1 MRSLDFLSESPKS
14 LIFNQGSNKTF
25 FGGALSLIYLI
36 IVLIIAIFYLI
47 NYLMSD
53 KYSVEY
59 GFYQDILDINKE
71 KEMMQ
76 SDDYNPNMQ
85 FSHVITDPS
94 GNLVSDRFI
103 VINITNNQTI
113 PETFNSR
120 LSELPIGILY
130 RCDSET
136 KCDLTNNDP
145 KEFNFYLAFH
155 GYKLSHQGEIP
166 LFKQDSYYVYRTE
179 FYFNNPLI
187 KVYSWKIIKYIE
199 NLGFSEMFYDM
210 FGIDKNN
217 EYIGGTIK
225 GIENFNLK
233 DIYEEEVISPFPIN
247 NTYYKFMGLATMN
260 LDLNSYDEYKRTK
273 ISILDVIADI
283 CSLSMTIFT
292 GFIFCF
298 SNYYSNSFDN
308 YEIMDK
314 ILSKDKINI
323 RNKINNDDFN
333 KDNAIIRESNESQG
347 LIQSSDNDNIIE
359 DKTEEKFIE
368 NKEEEQNRA
377 LPKLNFIDYIINHFY
392 CEKCCKENKKQSL
405 ISSCNDIISKYYT
418 VEDIIYNQI
427 KLENLFKDYKW
438 NDPSLNSIDS
448 NEYITQIK
456 KIFSNY

>member
-136 KCDLTNNDP
+136 KCDLTNNVL
-145 KEFNFYLAFH
+145 KN
-155 GYKLSHQGEIP
+155 
-166 LFKQDSYYVYRTE
+166 
-179 FYFNNPLI
+179 LI
-187 KVYSWKIIKYIE
+187 
-199 NLGFSEMFYDM
+199 
-210 FGIDKNN
+210 
-217 EYIGGTIK
+217 
-225 GIENFNLK
+225 
-233 DIYEEEVISPFPIN
+233 
-247 NTYYKFMGLATMN
+247 
-260 LDLNSYDEYKRTK
+260 
-273 ISILDVIADI
+273 
-283 CSLSMTIFT
+283 
-292 GFIFCF
+292 FI
-298 SNYYSNSFDN
+298 
-308 YEIMDK
+308 
-314 ILSKDKINI
+314 
-323 RNKINNDDFN
+323 
-333 KDNAIIRESNESQG
+333 
-347 LIQSSDNDNIIE
+347 
-359 DKTEEKFIE
+359 
-368 NKEEEQNRA
+368 
-377 LPKLNFIDYIINHFY
+377 
-392 CEKCCKENKKQSL
+392 
-405 ISSCNDIISKYYT
+405 
-418 VEDIIYNQI
+418 
-427 KLENLFKDYKW
+427 
-438 NDPSLNSIDS
+438 
-448 NEYITQIK
+448 
-456 KIFSNY
+456 

>member
-1 MRSLDFLSESPKS
+1 
-14 LIFNQGSNKTF
+14 
-25 FGGALSLIYLI
+25 
-36 IVLIIAIFYLI
+36 
-47 NYLMSD
+47 MS
-53 KYSVEY
+53 
-59 GFYQDILDINKE
+59 
-71 KEMMQ
+71 
-76 SDDYNPNMQ
+76 
-85 FSHVITDPS
+85 
-94 GNLVSDRFI
+94 
-103 VINITNNQTI
+103 
-113 PETFNSR
+113 
-120 LSELPIGILY
+120 
-130 RCDSET
+130 
-136 KCDLTNNDP
+136 
-145 KEFNFYLAFH
+145 
-155 GYKLSHQGEIP
+155 
-166 LFKQDSYYVYRTE
+166 
-179 FYFNNPLI
+179 
-187 KVYSWKIIKYIE
+187 
-199 NLGFSEMFYDM
+199 
-210 FGIDKNN
+210 
-217 EYIGGTIK
+217 
-225 GIENFNLK
+225 
-233 DIYEEEVISPFPIN
+233 
-247 NTYYKFMGLATMN
+247 

-333 KDNAIIRESNESQG
+333 KDNIRESNESQG

-368 NKEEEQNRA
+368 NKEEEQNRT